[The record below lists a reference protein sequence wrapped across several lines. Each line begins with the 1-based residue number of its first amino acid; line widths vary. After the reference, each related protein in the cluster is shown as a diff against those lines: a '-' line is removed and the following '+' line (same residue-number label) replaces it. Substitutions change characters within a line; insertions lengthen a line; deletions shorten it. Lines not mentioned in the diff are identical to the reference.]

1 MNRYK
6 FYYDKYGEFN
16 CLYSND
22 YADRNYKNDDAIR
35 KLQRI
40 DRQSFRSVKI
50 KERTHNKRKYPY
62 IEMSNGNTTVSIR
75 NINRFNNDE
84 LFEYLPN
91 NIRKIEKAFTKYN
104 NRNSKSAARNLLVAG
119 LIVTMISSGIA
130 LSLNKDKSN
139 DIAMSSTSTIVSQT
153 EEESTEEELSE
164 VYEMIIDEDN
174 NQINYEFDR
183 ETDSSDFKYVDETYG
198 DLVDEVGKKYG
209 VSPSLIKAMITQ
221 ESSGVNPNLMQIQ
234 FDSWIDMLLVTHDFV
249 NDKDVKLVLTDNP
262 EEYSDD
268 VITIS
273 RDELLNPNTNI
284 SVGTVLLRETASYY
298 DYNIPMSIQ
307 AYNFGIGNMDKVIN
321 QLAYVTNDT
330 YDGVVAN
337 KNDIDYMN
345 YTNIINVGD
354 FEYLYHVMR
363 YVDSSDI
370 NISYLDENNNICSN
384 DVKVYPEAN
393 TKVNKL

>member
-16 CLYSND
+16 CLYSNK
-22 YADRNYKNDDAIR
+22 YADRNYKNEDAIR
-35 KLQRI
+35 KLKRI
-40 DRQSFRSVKI
+40 DKQSFRSVKI

-62 IEMSNGNTTVSIR
+62 IEMNNGNTIVTIR
-75 NINRFNNDE
+75 NLNKFSDDD
-84 LFEYLPN
+84 LFVFMPN
-91 NIRKIEKAFTKYN
+91 NIRKIEKAIKKYSNKN
-104 NRNSKSAARNLLVAG
+104 NKSGAINLLVAG
-119 LIVTMISSGIA
+119 LIVSMLGSGIV

-139 DIAMSSTSTIVSQT
+139 DIAIASSSIVT
-153 EEESTEEELSE
+153 ETEKGNDEEELSE
-164 VYEMIIDEDN
+164 VYEMIIDEDS
-174 NQINYEFDR
+174 NQINYDFDR

-198 DLVDEVGKKYG
+198 DLTNEIGKKYG

-221 ESSGVNPNLMQIQ
+221 ESAGVNPNLMQIQ

-262 EEYSDD
+262 DEYDSD
-268 VITIS
+268 VVTIS
-273 RDELLNPNTNI
+273 RDELLNPKTNI

-330 YDGVVAN
+330 YDGVVSN
-337 KNDIDYMN
+337 RNEIDFMN

-354 FEYLYHVMR
+354 FEYLFHVMR
-363 YVDSSDI
+363 YVDSSEI

-384 DVKVYPEAN
+384 EVKVYPEAN